1 MYSNSPFN
9 KYFFPVLSLWI
20 IFLGAFIYYLNLHI
34 TSISKIWE
42 IAAISSVSYILN
54 TITILYSKFKNKRK
68 IWALAIYNLLFI
80 PSCDEF
86 ANLIIGISYLLL
98 SVALLLLLNISTK
111 SSQLKYF
118 NIGMLTSISSLLYFP
133 TTAIVF
139 LFLFMT
145 IIYYKE
151 KINISQYIAGVLV
164 TVILTLEITFITDS
178 FSYLNNWINQ
188 LTVPTFHF
196 EYQIPILLI
205 LLVILIFGWISQYS
219 NKNIYEDLKISSQHT
234 ILVFYL
240 LFWILIYAFFM
251 GDNFT
256 LLIFVS
262 LPVSLI
268 TARCI

>member
-9 KYFFPVLSLWI
+9 KYFFPVFGLWI
-20 IFLGAFIYYLNLHI
+20 IFLGVIIFYLNSKI
-34 TSISKIWE
+34 TSVSEIWT
-42 IAAISSVSYILN
+42 IATISSLSYALN
-54 TITILYSKFKNKRK
+54 LITILCSKFRKKRK
-68 IWALAIYNLLFI
+68 IWGVAIYNLLFI
-80 PSCDEF
+80 PSCNEF
-86 ANLIIGISYLLL
+86 SNLNIGITYLLL
-98 SVALLLLLNISTK
+98 SIALLLMLGIFKK

-118 NIGMLTSISSLLYFP
+118 NIGMLASISSLLYFP
-133 TTAIVF
+133 TIIIVF

-145 IIYYKE
+145 IVNYKE

-164 TVILTLEITFITDS
+164 TGILALEITLLTDS
-178 FSYLNNWINQ
+178 FSYLANWANQ
-188 LTVPTFHF
+188 LTIPKFHF

-219 NKNIYEDLKISSQHT
+219 NKNISEDLYISSQHT
-234 ILVFYL
+234 VLVFYL

-251 GDNFT
+251 GDNYE

-268 TARCI
+268 TSRCI

>member
-1 MYSNSPFN
+1 MYSNSPSI
-9 KYFFPVLSLWI
+9 KYFFPVFGLWI
-20 IFLGAFIYYLNLHI
+20 IFLGVFIYYLNLHV
-34 TSISKIWE
+34 TSILKLWE
-42 IAAISSVSYILN
+42 IVVVSSLSYILN
-54 TITILYSKFKNKRK
+54 TLTILYSKFKKKRK

-80 PSCDEF
+80 PSCEEF
-86 ANLIIGISYLLL
+86 INLPIGLSYLLL
-98 SVALLLLLNISTK
+98 SMAVLLLLDIFSK

-118 NIGMLTSISSLLYFP
+118 NIGMFASIASLLYFP
-133 TTAIVF
+133 TISIVF

-145 IIYYKE
+145 IVYYKE

-178 FSYLNNWINQ
+178 FSYITNWINQ
-188 LTVPTFHF
+188 LTIPTFHF

-205 LLVILIFGWISQYS
+205 LLVVLVLGWISQYS
-219 NKNIYEDLKISSQHT
+219 NKNISEDLKISSQHT

-251 GDNFT
+251 GDNYA

-268 TARCI
+268 TSRCI

>member
-9 KYFFPVLSLWI
+9 KYFFPVLGLWI
-20 IFLGAFIYYLNLHI
+20 IFLAAIIFYLHLQINSL
-34 TSISKIWE
+34 TKLWE
-42 IAAISSVSYILN
+42 IAAISSLSYILN
-54 TITILYSKFKNKRK
+54 VITILYSKFKNKSK

-80 PSCDEF
+80 PSCEEF
-86 ANLIIGISYLLL
+86 TNSTIGISYLLL
-98 SVALLLLLNISTK
+98 SIVLLLLLDIFTK

-133 TTAIVF
+133 TITIVF

-151 KINISQYIAGVLV
+151 KINISQYIAGVVV
-164 TVILTLEITFITDS
+164 TMILTLEITLITDS

-188 LTVPTFHF
+188 LTIPTFHF

-205 LLVILIFGWISQYS
+205 LSVVLIFGWISQYS
-219 NKNIYEDLKISSQHT
+219 NKNISEDLNISSQHT

-251 GDNFT
+251 GDNYA

-268 TARCI
+268 TSRCI